1 LVLQAVNASRGT
13 VSYQIIG
20 NGTGANG
27 TDVFAATGGG
37 WFNSGLYQLSFTL
50 AVATL
55 ARLGGQLRDIKYNRV
70 GQLCLLPAVRLGHH
84 LRSNVFHTGRG
95 GTLTSNLLASPTASS
110 AITTANSFT
119 INETITMNSY
129 GPQQYTGHR
138 DPEALH
144 LSSVRQTFG
153 TIPEP
158 PAIIVLLTAI
168 GGIAFIRRRMHG

>member
-1 LVLQAVNASRGT
+1 LQGSAVSSATLST
-13 VSYQIIG
+13 
-20 NGTGANG
+20 TGSDNYACFLLCG
-27 TDVFAATGGG
+27 SVIT
-37 WFNSGLYQLSFTL
+37 SGQTFSTL
-50 AVATL
+50 A
-55 ARLGGQLRDIKYNRV
+55 G
-70 GQLCLLPAVRLGHH
+70 
-84 LRSNVFHTGRG
+84 G

>member
-20 NGTGANG
+20 SGTGAND

-55 ARLGGQLRDIKYNRV
+55 ARLGGQLRDIKYNRI

-84 LRSNVFHTGRG
+84 LLSNVFHTGRG
-95 GTLTSNLLASPTASS
+95 RDAHLEFAGFA
-110 AITTANSFT
+110 
-119 INETITMNSY
+119 
-129 GPQQYTGHR
+129 HR
-138 DPEALH
+138 
-144 LSSVRQTFG
+144 QFG
-153 TIPEP
+153 DHDSEF
-158 PAIIVLLTAI
+158 V
-168 GGIAFIRRRMHG
+168 HDQ